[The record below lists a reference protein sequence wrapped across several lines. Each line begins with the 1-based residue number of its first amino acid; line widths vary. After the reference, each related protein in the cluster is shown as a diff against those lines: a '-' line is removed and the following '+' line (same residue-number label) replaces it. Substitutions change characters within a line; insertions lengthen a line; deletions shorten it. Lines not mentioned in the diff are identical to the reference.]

1 MHIVG
6 ITGLAGS
13 GKSEIGKYLLSK
25 SFPVIDCDK
34 LGHQVLSEAS
44 PVKNQIMNLFGTLD
58 RLLIA
63 EIVFKDPKRLLQLE
77 AIAHPEIKRLL
88 MAELKKYEQQHA
100 QMVFVEA
107 GVLFKMDIADLFNE
121 IWLLECA
128 PEILEARLL
137 QRGWST
143 AHIKDRLNANENLWQ
158 HRHQVHKTLR
168 NDGDIATLLAQ
179 VERYLPALAR

>member
-13 GKSEIGKYLLSK
+13 GKSEIGKYLLAK

-77 AIAHPEIKRLL
+77 AIAHPKLSG
-88 MAELKKYEQQHA
+88 
-100 QMVFVEA
+100 F
-107 GVLFKMDIADLFNE
+107 
-121 IWLLECA
+121 
-128 PEILEARLL
+128 
-137 QRGWST
+137 
-143 AHIKDRLNANENLWQ
+143 
-158 HRHQVHKTLR
+158 
-168 NDGDIATLLAQ
+168 
-179 VERYLPALAR
+179 